1 MQPRLDMAVN
11 MWDAIV
17 EKLEDS
23 SQIYHIGSSGKH
35 RNRENAEDVA
45 EEKNYS
51 HMLAKVETIITF
63 LDCDQAKW
71 YLQKLEYKLKFE
83 DIFVD
88 DITLR
93 EFYLLYTRTAIL
105 RAELSKALEM
115 VDSAMRLPS
124 VRKDLFYR
132 SECSFFKGNVPDVSG
147 QTATGGNV
155 CTVCPGG
162 STKSGNEKQIFKAE
176 LLSVMARMSGWYNIF
191 FLYTGYPD
199 S

>member
-1 MQPRLDMAVN
+1 MAVN

-115 VDSAMRLPS
+115 VDSAMRVCHPFGKICFTA
-124 VRKDLFYR
+124 VNVP
-132 SECSFFKGNVPDVSG
+132 FKGNVPDVSG

-191 FLYTGYPD
+191 SVYRISRFMKG
-199 S
+199 

>member
-88 DITLR
+88 DKPCGNFIYCIPVPLFCVQSFLR
-93 EFYLLYTRTAIL
+93 HWRWLIQQCVCHPFGKICFTA
-105 RAELSKALEM
+105 
-115 VDSAMRLPS
+115 V
-124 VRKDLFYR
+124 
-132 SECSFFKGNVPDVSG
+132 NVP
-147 QTATGGNV
+147 
-155 CTVCPGG
+155 
-162 STKSGNEKQIFKAE
+162 F
-176 LLSVMARMSGWYNIF
+176 
-191 FLYTGYPD
+191 
-199 S
+199 

>member
-105 RAELSKALEM
+105 LRHWRWLIQQCVCHPFAKICFTA
-115 VDSAMRLPS
+115 V
-124 VRKDLFYR
+124 
-132 SECSFFKGNVPDVSG
+132 NVP
-147 QTATGGNV
+147 
-155 CTVCPGG
+155 
-162 STKSGNEKQIFKAE
+162 F
-176 LLSVMARMSGWYNIF
+176 
-191 FLYTGYPD
+191 
-199 S
+199 

>member
-1 MQPRLDMAVN
+1 
-11 MWDAIV
+11 
-17 EKLEDS
+17 
-23 SQIYHIGSSGKH
+23 
-35 RNRENAEDVA
+35 
-45 EEKNYS
+45 
-51 HMLAKVETIITF
+51 MLAKVETIITF

-132 SECSFFKGNVPDVSG
+132 SECSF
-147 QTATGGNV
+147 
-155 CTVCPGG
+155 
-162 STKSGNEKQIFKAE
+162 
-176 LLSVMARMSGWYNIF
+176 
-191 FLYTGYPD
+191 
-199 S
+199 

>member
-1 MQPRLDMAVN
+1 M
-11 MWDAIV
+11 
-17 EKLEDS
+17 
-23 SQIYHIGSSGKH
+23 
-35 RNRENAEDVA
+35 A

-132 SECSFFKGNVPDVSG
+132 SECSFLKGTCLMYQGKLQQAEMYAQYAREEAQKVGMRNRYSRR
-147 QTATGGNV
+147 NS
-155 CTVCPGG
+155 CLLWRVCPAG
-162 STKSGNEKQIFKAE
+162 T
-176 LLSVMARMSGWYNIF
+176 IF